1 VWALLVVVAGV
12 LPKDPL
18 EMATTE
24 NECPIEAL
32 CSDRPHPAFRVG
44 IGSRRSDRRLDD
56 SDALRSK
63 YLVEAGRELGVPI
76 PNEELDRSTPV
87 HKVCDQVAG
96 HLSDERTGGMLGNTQ
111 DVNLPGREFDD
122 EERVE
127 LF

>member
-1 VWALLVVVAGV
+1 
-12 LPKDPL
+12 
-18 EMATTE
+18 MATTE

-87 HKVCDQVAG
+87 HKVCDQHAVR
-96 HLSDERTGGMLGNTQ
+96 LRTEELRPGGSPPRHRSETISAE
-111 DVNLPGREFDD
+111 DSPDRTC
-122 EERVE
+122 
-127 LF
+127 